1 MLIKKALPTL
11 VKTYEAVEHA
21 VVWEQARVNNGLS
34 DGSTAVTSGGFAEK
48 TGELIKPWSAV
59 TFLYEI
65 FEILHQPT
73 PF

>member
-1 MLIKKALPTL
+1 MLIEKALPTL

-21 VVWEQARVNNGLS
+21 VVWEQTPVNNGLS
-34 DGSTAVTSGGFAEK
+34 DGSATFTSGGFAEK
-48 TGELIKPWSAV
+48 TGELIKSWSAV

-65 FEILHQPT
+65 FEILHQST